1 MTLNELIDNVLLIAR
16 NNNIAESEHLS
27 RAQIEKW
34 IMAYRAMLIKQD
46 IDKDRDINEM
56 YLTTIEPI
64 HLDREEEVQG
74 SYVYV
79 GDKELP
85 KLLDFNHRPGVVN
98 VRDMYGNLIQLGS
111 RTKAKLQKYRKATC
125 KDYIAWVKGNKI
137 YVDGDSNQLEY
148 ISVDVIAEDPTE
160 ADACYDPDSEF
171 PIPEAKI
178 PTITQ
183 LIMDRELRYMIN
195 MPSDDTNNAHDDTQN
210 IGNNTNKHRR

>member
-1 MTLNELIDNVLLIAR
+1 MTLNQLVDNILLIAR

-27 RAQIEKW
+27 RIQIEKW
-34 IMAYRAMLIKQD
+34 IIGYRAMLIKQD
-46 IDKDRDINEM
+46 IDKGRDINEL

-64 HLDREEEVQG
+64 HLDREETVPG
-74 SYVYV
+74 YFTYV

-85 KLLDFNHRPGVVN
+85 KLIDFNYRPGVIN
-98 VRDMYGNLIQLGS
+98 VRDMFGNVIQIGS

-125 KDYIAWVKGNKI
+125 KDYIAWVKNNRI

-160 ADACYDPDSEF
+160 LNACFDPDNEF
-171 PIPEAKI
+171 PIPSAMI

-183 LIMDRELRYMIN
+183 MILDRELRFMIT
-195 MPSDDTNNAHDDTQN
+195 MPSDDTNDAHDDTQN
-210 IGNNTNKHRR
+210 RVSDK